1 MTLREEIVQQVWE
14 HARVAAGQ
22 DPVLW
27 RLDECGAWINRHHY
41 GRKDS
46 EFGWKIENTS
56 AGGADTMEN
65 LRAFNVGN
73 GFDRSQGRAHCRVV
87 ADRSGQ
93 SPWEQASG
101 PHNKDV
107 GGHQT

>member
-1 MTLREEIVQQVWE
+1 MALREEIVQQVWE

-22 DPVLW
+22 DPALW
-27 RLDECGAWINRHHY
+27 RVDECGAWINRLHY
-41 GRKDS
+41 GRQDS

-56 AGGADTMEN
+56 AGGPDTMEN

-73 GFDRSQGRAHCRVV
+73 GFDRSQGQARCRVV

-101 PHNKDV
+101 PHNKGV
-107 GGHQT
+107 GGHKT